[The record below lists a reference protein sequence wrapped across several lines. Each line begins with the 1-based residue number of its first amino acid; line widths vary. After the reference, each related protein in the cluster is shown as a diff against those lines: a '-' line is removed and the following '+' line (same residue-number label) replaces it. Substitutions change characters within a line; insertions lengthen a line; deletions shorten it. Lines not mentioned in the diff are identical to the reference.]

1 MPHAPTTGLFHL
13 AVVAVRLRK
22 GTDMAKPTSNTN
34 GLLTVKQAAAYV
46 PCSETTIKRRIR
58 SGELPFKTFGE
69 SGRKY
74 FISLEDL
81 EKLMATRSFR
91 KTTEGDRIEAIA
103 RAIAAEAPELTAERK
118 AKLASLLS

>member
-1 MPHAPTTGLFHL
+1 
-13 AVVAVRLRK
+13 
-22 GTDMAKPTSNTN
+22 MAHPAQNAN

-46 PCSETTIKRRIR
+46 PCSESTLKRRIR
-58 SGELPFKTFGE
+58 SGELPAKTFGE

-81 EKLMATRSFR
+81 ENSMVAKAPATDE
-91 KTTEGDRIEAIA
+91 KRIETLA